1 MDCVYLNYKKENQR
15 PLKIIH
21 AAEAA
26 DYLNSGQFPPGS
38 MGPKIEAA
46 VSFLKSG
53 GKEVIVTSLDKA
65 KQAILGDAGTKIVR

>member
-1 MDCVYLNYKKENQR
+1 
-15 PLKIIH
+15 
-21 AAEAA
+21 
-26 DYLNSGQFPPGS
+26 

-53 GKEVIVTSLDKA
+53 GKEVIVTSLGKA